1 MNTQDKYARIPDK
14 IWDAINYVMQYAS
27 KSEDWLA
34 VKKEILW
41 MLPNK
46 YRKYFGRRHQI
57 TRKNTLNDFD
67 QLVIDYWHSET
78 GKTLRIADN
87 QRHDPEWVSVGRG
100 HATRE
105 ANKLRNIINEKE
117 ESVNT

>member
-1 MNTQDKYARIPDK
+1 MTLQDKYARIPDK

-41 MLPNK
+41 ILPNK

-57 TRKNTLNDFD
+57 TRKNILNDFD

-78 GKTLRIADN
+78 GKTLKLAEEK
-87 QRHDPEWVSVGRG
+87 RHNPEWVSFGRG

-105 ANKLRNIINEKE
+105 ARKNK
-117 ESVNT
+117 ESANL

>member
-1 MNTQDKYARIPDK
+1 MNTSDKYARIPNK

-27 KSEDWLA
+27 TSEDWLV

-41 MLPNK
+41 LLPNN

-67 QLVIDYWHSET
+67 KLVIDYWHSET
-78 GKTLRIADN
+78 GKTLRITDN
-87 QRHDPEWVSVGRG
+87 QRHDPEWVSWGRG

-105 ANKLRNIINEKE
+105 AKRNKQLNNK
-117 ESVNT
+117 ESVGL

>member
-1 MNTQDKYARIPDK
+1 MLNSQDKYARIPDK
-14 IWDAINYVMQYAS
+14 VWDAINYVLQYAS

-41 MLPNK
+41 ILPNR
-46 YRKYFGRRHQI
+46 YRKYFGRRHQT

-78 GKTLRIADN
+78 GKMLKIADN
-87 QRHDPEWVSVGRG
+87 QRHDPEWVSWGRG

-105 ANKLRNIINEKE
+105 AKRIKEAGNK
-117 ESVNT
+117 ESANL